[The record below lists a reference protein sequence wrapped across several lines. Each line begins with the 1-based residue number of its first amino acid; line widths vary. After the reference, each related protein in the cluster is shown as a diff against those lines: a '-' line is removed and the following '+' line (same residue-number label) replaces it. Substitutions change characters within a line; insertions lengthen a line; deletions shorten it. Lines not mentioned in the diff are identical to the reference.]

1 MEHRQAARARDADA
15 DRAIAAVPKIFR
27 NVSNSVHPFIDEV
40 ETDLHK
46 RMKKQILGIAFGI
59 GLHGASIAGF
69 AEGVAAY
76 DRHDYALALREVAPL
91 ADAGNAD
98 AQHLIG
104 LMYYM
109 GRGMPRDHAQAFRW
123 EHRAAVQGHAAAEY
137 VIGAMY
143 YTGNAVSRNQT
154 LAVSWFRKAAQH
166 GHPDAQYAL
175 GLMYRY
181 HVAGVPEDPV
191 IAYMLWNLAAAGG
204 NRNAESQRAEIA
216 RGMTEEQ
223 IAQAQCLSRN

>member
-1 MEHRQAARARDADA
+1 
-15 DRAIAAVPKIFR
+15 
-27 NVSNSVHPFIDEV
+27 
-40 ETDLHK
+40 
-46 RMKKQILGIAFGI
+46 MKKQILGIAFGI

-69 AEGVAAY
+69 AEGVVAY
-76 DRHDYALALREVAPL
+76 DRHDYVLALREVAPL

-109 GRGMPRDHAQAFRW
+109 GRGVTRDHTQAFRW
-123 EHRAAVQGHAAAEY
+123 EHKAAVQGHAAAEY

-204 NRNAESQRAEIA
+204 NRNAESQRADIA
-216 RGMTEEQ
+216 RRMTEEQ
-223 IAQAQCLSRN
+223 IAQAQCLSRNWRPGMPLPAQSRDNQTAISMDLPP